1 MVKDTVVMAKFEM
14 SKNKEGDCVLTASR
28 VSYGG
33 LPSKP
38 MSEEMLHCPCSSQLA
53 IMSNLEQDPRYFLAV
68 AQQITPQT
76 VQG

>member
-1 MVKDTVVMAKFEM
+1 MVKDTVVMAQFEM

-38 MSEEMLHCPCSSQLA
+38 MSEEMLHCPCSSH
-53 IMSNLEQDPRYFLAV
+53 DPRYFLAV